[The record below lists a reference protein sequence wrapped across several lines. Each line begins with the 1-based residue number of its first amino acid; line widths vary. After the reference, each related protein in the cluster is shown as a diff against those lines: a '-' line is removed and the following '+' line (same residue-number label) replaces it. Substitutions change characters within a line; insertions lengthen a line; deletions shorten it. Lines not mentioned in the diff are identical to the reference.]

1 MANDNHPKKGSI
13 LKAQPIRSVAV
24 IAAIE
29 TLLGTCLRDLALFT
43 LGTNTNLRAVDL
55 RKLSV
60 GDVKGATVGAV
71 LLLREKKTQK
81 VRNIFLNRKVCDTL
95 QRWLAVHPWVGHE
108 DAPLFPNLRTGQA
121 LQVST
126 ISRMVK
132 QWCRRAGLEGHYS
145 AHTMRKTFG
154 FIHRTVHGTDIP
166 TLMTMF
172 NHSSQRQTLDYLCID
187 DEEIRDAYLKE
198 I

>member
-1 MANDNHPKKGSI
+1 MGNPNYPKKGSI
-13 LKAQPIRSVAV
+13 TKAQPIRSVAL

-29 TLLGTCLRDLALFT
+29 TLLGTCLRDLALFV
-43 LGTNTNLRAVDL
+43 LGINTNLRAVDL
-55 RKLSV
+55 RKLTV

-71 LLLREKKTQK
+71 LQLREKKTQK
-81 VRNIFLNRKVCDTL
+81 VRTIFLNRKVIETL
-95 QRWLAVHPWVGHE
+95 QRWLLVHPWGDQD
-108 DAPLFPNLRTGQA
+108 DAILFPNLRTGQA

-132 QWCRRAGLEGHYS
+132 GWCRRAGLEGHYS
-145 AHTMRKTFG
+145 AHTLRKTFG
-154 FIHRTVHGTDIP
+154 FMHRTVHGTDIP

-172 NHSSQRQTLDYLCID
+172 NHGSQRQTLDYLGID
-187 DEEIRDAYLKE
+187 NEEIREAYLKE